1 MSNRRNDFQHKL
13 SFKLVIENQPIS
25 VETLDVKGMI
35 TNHHF
40 AQAIYDLAWSNF
52 VTKLDDKSEW

>member
-1 MSNRRNDFQHKL
+1 MSNRRNYFKPKL
-13 SFKLVIENQPIS
+13 FFKLVIENQSIA

-40 AQAIYDLAWSNF
+40 AQAICDLAWSGF
-52 VTKLDDKSEW
+52 VTKLEDKSEW